1 MMIPAVV
8 ERDPMIRGA
17 VRRQEAPDAFGRLH
31 GLFVRHFGFA
41 VVFAFGFSAFAAT
54 QAPWTRNL
62 RGLIDP
68 AARPESTAA
77 FLFGL
82 PLLLAVG
89 WFTAFVGGD
98 VFRRTAMMRHP
109 AVEFAV
115 AGLAVLIVFA
125 LSIQRGVAAILVAS

>member
-1 MMIPAVV
+1 
-8 ERDPMIRGA
+8 MIRGA

-41 VVFAFGFSAFAAT
+41 VLFSFGFAGFAAT

-82 PLLLAVG
+82 PLLLAIGWLTALVG
-89 WFTAFVGGD
+89 VD
-98 VFRRTAMMRHP
+98 LFRRTTMVRHP
-109 AVEFAV
+109 AIEFAV
-115 AGLAVLIVFA
+115 AGVAVLIVFA

>member
-1 MMIPAVV
+1 MVR
-8 ERDPMIRGA
+8 EA
-17 VRRQEAPDAFGRLH
+17 VRREAGPDMFGRLH
-31 GLFVRHFGFA
+31 GHFVRHFGIAVIFA
-41 VVFAFGFSAFAAT
+41 WGFAAFAAT

-68 AARPESTAA
+68 AGRPESTAA

-89 WFTAFVGGD
+89 WFTVFIGGD
-98 VFRRTAMMRHP
+98 VFRRTALVRHP
-109 AVEFAV
+109 AIEFGV

-125 LSIQRGVAAILVAS
+125 LSIHRGLTAIHLGL

>member
-1 MMIPAVV
+1 
-8 ERDPMIRGA
+8 MIRGA
-17 VRRQEAPDAFGRLH
+17 VRGEGTPDTFERLH
-31 GLFVRHFGFA
+31 GQFVRHFGMAVIFAWGFAAFA
-41 VVFAFGFSAFAAT
+41 VT

-68 AARPESTAA
+68 TSRPESTVA

-89 WFTAFVGGD
+89 WFTAYIGGD
-98 VFRRTAMMRHP
+98 VFRRTALVRHP
-109 AVEFAV
+109 AIEFAV

-125 LSIQRGVAAILVAS
+125 LSIQRGVAAILVAL

>member
-1 MMIPAVV
+1 
-8 ERDPMIRGA
+8 MIRGA
-17 VRRQEAPDAFGRLH
+17 VRSEGTPDTFDRLH
-31 GLFVRHFGFA
+31 GQFVRHFGMA
-41 VVFAFGFSAFAAT
+41 VILAWAFAAFAVT

-68 AARPESTAA
+68 ASRPESTLA

-89 WFTAFVGGD
+89 WFTAYIGGD
-98 VFRRTAMMRHP
+98 VFRRTALVRHP
-109 AVEFAV
+109 AIEFAV

-125 LSIQRGVAAILVAS
+125 LSIQRGVAAILVAL